1 MPTCP
6 KDKSEH
12 LSKSINQEDIIR
24 SISYKNRIGLVS
36 LKSSYQQKDNK
47 DWDIVLNL
55 DFSEGIP
62 EINESVISDLEH
74 SFQQKLRDDCW
85 IQEIDDIIK

>member
-24 SISYKNRIGLVS
+24 SISYKNRLSLVS
-36 LKSSYQQKDNK
+36 LKSSYLQKDNK

-55 DFSEGIP
+55 DFSKGIP

-74 SFQQKLRDDCW
+74 SFQQKLVDDCW